1 MAIDLTITSG
11 RPYLLQG
18 LDGAEPLI
26 GGMGT
31 RYYSMPGL
39 IVDPARSTLT
49 LDGQTIALK
58 SGTLWFDHQWGLGL
72 APTGSPRPDV
82 LRAAANLNPSK
93 SLGWDFFVANFFDGP
108 RSLTLNS
115 IHDAD
120 SARFLNQTGDKP
132 PGTLTAP
139 VIGKYM
145 DPFGVLFNI
154 SGLLEIDDW
163 RKTGPAPD
171 PAKYPN
177 TPTWVP
183 HHWTF
188 TLTEGVVP
196 ENLRKLE
203 ARAICDDANALQ
215 FANGARYVEAA
226 IDYFGADG
234 TAVGTGYAE
243 AVGYLDALV
252 TRLSLAG
259 LPTSPETQ
267 ALFREG
273 PITPALWLESF
284 IYMLNAANKAEFKR
298 LVACGQF
305 PLGPRPLDCAAPAA
319 ATSAPADVHPDDI
332 LAALKKLFGKG

>member
-1 MAIDLTITSG
+1 M
-11 RPYLLQG
+11 
-18 LDGAEPLI
+18 
-26 GGMGT
+26 
-31 RYYSMPGL
+31 
-39 IVDPARSTLT
+39 
-49 LDGQTIALK
+49 
-58 SGTLWFDHQWGLGL
+58 
-72 APTGSPRPDV
+72 
-82 LRAAANLNPSK
+82 
-93 SLGWDFFVANFFDGP
+93 
-108 RSLTLNS
+108 
-115 IHDAD
+115 
-120 SARFLNQTGDKP
+120 
-132 PGTLTAP
+132 
-139 VIGKYM
+139 
-145 DPFGVLFNI
+145 
-154 SGLLEIDDW
+154 
-163 RKTGPAPD
+163 
-171 PAKYPN
+171 
-177 TPTWVP
+177 P

-284 IYMLNAANKAEFKR
+284 TYMLNPANKAEFKR

-319 ATSAPADVHPDDI
+319 AAPAPADIHPDDI
-332 LAALKKLFGKG
+332 LAALKEHLRQRLRRPFNSPSARAPRGRTGPASVAGMFFSAPTLFMKL